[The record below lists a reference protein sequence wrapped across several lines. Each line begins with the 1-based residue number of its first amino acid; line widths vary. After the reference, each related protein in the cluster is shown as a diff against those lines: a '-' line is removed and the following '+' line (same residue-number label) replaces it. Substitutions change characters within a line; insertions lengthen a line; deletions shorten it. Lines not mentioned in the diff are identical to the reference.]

1 MHKFSFMNQMHFKTL
16 QIRMSKSNL
25 QSVLLSRTVL
35 TDELG
40 NKSLQTSWL
49 VKLVEEK
56 TPFGDET

>member
-25 QSVLLSRTVL
+25 QSVLLSKTVL

>member
-1 MHKFSFMNQMHFKTL
+1 
-16 QIRMSKSNL
+16 MSKSNL